1 MSNDD
6 KERSSARRPLDQSG
20 NLRNN
25 RVRSGTY
32 SGASPRPF
40 PSSSSFWNVVMH
52 PQDKAVD
59 TPLRQSQSS
68 NPISRGTG
76 SRAKRSSRS
85 GSTKQFPCK
94 HCTSIF
100 ERRGHLE
107 AHVET
112 VHEGKRPHHCPHG
125 CGKVFGHRSSL
136 SRHIKS
142 AHENA
147 QNPSS
152 PQPSRGH
159 SQQKGK

>member
-1 MSNDD
+1 MSSDD
-6 KERSSARRPLDQSG
+6 KESGSTRRPPDQGG
-20 NLRNN
+20 NSRDN
-25 RVRSGTY
+25 RGRSGTY
-32 SGASPRPF
+32 SGASSRPL
-40 PSSSSFWNVVMH
+40 PTSSSFWNVVLH

-68 NPISRGTG
+68 HAISRGTG
-76 SRAKRSSRS
+76 RTKRSSRS

-94 HCTSIF
+94 HCSSIF

-147 QNPSS
+147 PNPTL
-152 PQPSRGH
+152 PKPNRGH
-159 SQQKGK
+159 SQQKSK